1 MSMQM
6 SILQDIHDR
15 NAEGTVW
22 GRSVQR
28 TIVLQL
34 FNLGRSEDAL
44 ACKKVLT
51 ESGSNDLEEPK
62 KLPLEVRIEL
72 AKITGWPADF
82 GL

>member
-1 MSMQM
+1 MQM

-22 GRSVQR
+22 GSSVQR
-28 TIVLQL
+28 TVVLQL
-34 FNLGRSEDAL
+34 FNLGRSEDAA
-44 ACKKVLT
+44 ACKKILD
-51 ESGSNDLEEPK
+51 ELGASGLEDPK
-62 KLPLEVRIEL
+62 NLPLEVRIEL